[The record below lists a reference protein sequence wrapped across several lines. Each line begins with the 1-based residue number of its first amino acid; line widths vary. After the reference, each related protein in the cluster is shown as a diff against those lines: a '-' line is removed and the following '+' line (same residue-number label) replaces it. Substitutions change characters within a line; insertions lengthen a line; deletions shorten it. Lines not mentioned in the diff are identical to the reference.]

1 MPSDVSLTGSNT
13 QYLSG
18 AIRWTGLGSGVDFGE
33 VVDQLITLER
43 INVNRLELWKTDW
56 EDKITSLRGLN
67 SRMSALE
74 NFNQDFDSFEE
85 FYSRKS
91 TSSDTTVVT
100 TTNTSSASPGSHS
113 VTVGQN
119 ISGRVATRSYQ
130 DGVALGGSGGT
141 LTINVGDPSGSF
153 NTVTLTEGVDWT
165 WNNAADDIDALATAI
180 DSVDDAGSDI
190 LEAVQVVV
198 DKDRDGTTY
207 KRLIISAKNGGD
219 ANQVW
224 IGQPAGMD
232 IFFESSSYL
241 TSIDD
246 PYYETNWNNTGGVD
260 LAKQGTYLGST
271 NKTFTFMINNTGDVG
286 VDDITVTWADNE
298 GNGGTITVTG
308 FGTYD
313 VFQGVQIEFV
323 DTTPGDD
330 TDDKVFAADSF
341 TMDVYHST
349 LQAAQDEG
357 LARVEQRVH
366 SGFIDLITPVTSAD
380 ATFTY
385 YYEGVKV
392 DVSIPADSKLGD
404 LVDLINNDSNNR
416 GVTASIIDDGSS
428 TTTAYHLVLTG
439 DDTGAEHAITGITGT
454 LDNFDDS
461 DADFE
466 TTQSASNSMTKV
478 DGFPSD
484 SWEYLQRSTN
494 AINDIIN
501 GVTLNLQ
508 DVGSAVVTVTNDT
521 ATIKTNIETFV
532 NSLNFLTDYIRRE
545 TKYDSVTGESGV
557 MLGNYT
563 YTIIR
568 SIITNLLYPQGLDS
582 GVDTYVHLAQIGIKT
597 DPDQDGKWVI
607 NQTLL
612 NDALNNDLEGVARLF
627 VEDTDHG
634 STGVAS
640 RLVAKLA
647 ELTDSEDGMANVLI
661 DNYNGIIKGIDD
673 KIASEEKRITLHR
686 QRLDEKFSRLEAL
699 MSQLNGELSY
709 LETQLNR
716 LPTVSVRSRRT

>member
-1 MPSDVSLTGSNT
+1 
-13 QYLSG
+13 
-18 AIRWTGLGSGVDFGE
+18 
-33 VVDQLITLER
+33 
-43 INVNRLELWKTDW
+43 
-56 EDKITSLRGLN
+56 
-67 SRMSALE
+67 
-74 NFNQDFDSFEE
+74 
-85 FYSRKS
+85 
-91 TSSDTTVVT
+91 
-100 TTNTSSASPGSHS
+100 
-113 VTVGQN
+113 
-119 ISGRVATRSYQ
+119 
-130 DGVALGGSGGT
+130 
-141 LTINVGDPSGSF
+141 
-153 NTVTLTEGVDWT
+153 
-165 WNNAADDIDALATAI
+165 
-180 DSVDDAGSDI
+180 
-190 LEAVQVVV
+190 
-198 DKDRDGTTY
+198 
-207 KRLIISAKNGGD
+207 
-219 ANQVW
+219 
-224 IGQPAGMD
+224 
-232 IFFESSSYL
+232 
-241 TSIDD
+241 
-246 PYYETNWNNTGGVD
+246 VD

>member
-1 MPSDVSLTGSNT
+1 MPTDVSLAGGNT
-13 QYLSG
+13 TYLSG

-33 VVDQLITLER
+33 VVDQLIALER
-43 INVNRLELWKTDW
+43 INVNRLEFWKTDW
-56 EDKITSLRGLN
+56 EDKITSLQGLN
-67 SRMSALE
+67 GRMSALE
-74 NFNQDFDSFEE
+74 SFNQDFDSFEE

-91 TSSDTTVVT
+91 ASSDTTVVT

-113 VTVGQN
+113 VTVGAN
-119 ISGRVATRSYQ
+119 VPGRIATRSFE
-130 DGVALGGSGGT
+130 DGVAVGGSGGT
-141 LTINVGDPSGSF
+141 LNINVGDPNGSYT
-153 NTVTLTEGVDWT
+153 TVTLTEGAQWI
-165 WNNAADDIDALATAI
+165 WNTDDIDALATAI
-180 DSVDDAGSDI
+180 DLADAGTDI

-198 DKDRDGTTY
+198 DKDRSGTTF
-207 KRLIISAKNGGD
+207 KRMIITANTGGD
-219 ANQVW
+219 DNQVW
-224 IGQPAGMD
+224 IDQPAGMD
-232 IFFESSSYL
+232 IFFEDSTYL

-260 LAKQGTYLGST
+260 LVKAGTYLGST
-271 NKTFTFMINNTGDVG
+271 NKTFTFMINDTGDVG
-286 VDDITVTWADNE
+286 VDDIGVTWADNE

-330 TDDKVFAADSF
+330 TDDTVLAADSF
-341 TMDVYHST
+341 TMDAYHST

-366 SGFIDLITPVTSAD
+366 SGFIDLITSVTSAD

-385 YYEGVKV
+385 FYEGVQV
-392 DVSIPADSKLGD
+392 DVSVSADSKLGD
-404 LVDLINNDSNNR
+404 LVGLINNDPNNP

-428 TTTAYHLVLTG
+428 TTTAHHLVLTG
-439 DDTGAEHAITGITGT
+439 NYTGAEYTITGITGT
-454 LDNFDDS
+454 LDNFDDA

-466 TTQSASNSMTKV
+466 TTQRASNSMTKV

-484 SWEYLQRSTN
+484 TWEYLQRSTN
-494 AINDIIN
+494 AVNDIIN

-532 NSLNFLTDYIRRE
+532 NSLNFLMDYIRKE
-545 TKYDSVTGESGV
+545 TKFDSVSGETGV

-568 SIITNLLYPQGLDS
+568 GIITDLLYPQGLDS
-582 GVDTYVHLAQIGIKT
+582 GVDTFVHLAQIGIQT
-597 DPDQDGKWVI
+597 DPDQEGKWVI

-612 NDALNNDLEGVARLF
+612 NSALNNDLEGVARLF

-634 STGVAS
+634 STGVAARIVS
-640 RLVAKLA
+640 KLD

-673 KIASEEKRITLHR
+673 KIAREEKRITLHR
-686 QRLDEKFSRLEAL
+686 QRLDEKYARLEAL

-709 LETQLNR
+709 LESQLDR
-716 LPTVSVRSRRT
+716 MPTIGLRSKK

>member
-1 MPSDVSLTGSNT
+1 MPADVSLTGTNT
-13 QYLSG
+13 TYLSG
-18 AIRWTGLGSGVDFGE
+18 SIRWTGLGSGVDFGE
-33 VVDQLITLER
+33 VVDQLIELER
-43 INVNRLELWKTDW
+43 ININRLELWKTDW
-56 EDKITSLRGLN
+56 EDKITSLQGLN
-67 SRMSALE
+67 SRMAALE
-74 NFNQDFDSFEE
+74 NFNQDFDSFAE

-113 VTVGQN
+113 VTVGQD
-119 ISGRVATRSYQ
+119 IPGRIATRSYQ

-141 LTINVGDPSGSF
+141 LTINVGDPDGSYS
-153 NTVTLTEGVDWT
+153 TVTLTEGVDWT

-198 DKDRDGTTY
+198 DKDRGGNTY
-207 KRLIISAKNGGD
+207 KRLIITAKTGGA
-219 ANQVW
+219 ANQAWV
-224 IGQPAGMD
+224 GQPAGMD
-232 IFFESSSYL
+232 IFFEDSTYL

-271 NKTFTFMINNTGDVG
+271 NKTFTFMINTTGDVG
-286 VDDITVTWADNE
+286 VDDIKVTWADNE

-313 VFQGVQIEFV
+313 VFQGVQVEFV
-323 DTTPGDD
+323 DTTPADDKDD
-330 TDDKVFAADSF
+330 TVLAADSF

-366 SGFIDLITPVTSAD
+366 SGFIDLITSVTSAD

-385 YYEGVKV
+385 FYEGVQV
-392 DVSIPADSKLGD
+392 DVSVPADYKLGD

-439 DDTGAEHAITGITGT
+439 DDTGAEYAITGITGT
-454 LDNFDDS
+454 LNNFDDS
-461 DADFE
+461 DSDFE

-494 AINDIIN
+494 AINDIIS

-508 DVGSAVVTVTNDT
+508 NVGSAVVTVTNDT

-532 NSLNFLTDYIRRE
+532 NSLNFFMDYIRQE
-545 TKYDSVTGESGV
+545 TKFISDTGETGV

-568 SIITNLLYPQGLDS
+568 GIITDLLYPQGLDS
-582 GVDTYVHLAQIGIKT
+582 DVDAYVHLAQIGIET
-597 DPDQDGKWVI
+597 DPDQAGRWVI

-627 VEDTDHG
+627 VQDTDHG

-640 RLVAKLA
+640 RLTAKLD

-673 KIASEEKRITLHR
+673 KIAHEEKRITLLR
-686 QRLDEKFSRLEAL
+686 QRLDAKYARLEAV
-699 MSQLNGELSY
+699 MSQLNGEMSY
-709 LETQLNR
+709 LETQLDNMIG
-716 LPTVSVRSRRT
+716 VSVGSRK

>member
-1 MPSDVSLTGSNT
+1 MPIDVSLAGSNT
-13 QYLSG
+13 TYLSG

-33 VVDQLITLER
+33 VVDQLISLER
-43 INVNRLELWKTDW
+43 INVNRLEFWKTDW
-56 EDKITSLRGLN
+56 EDKITSLQGLN
-67 SRMSALE
+67 GRLSALE
-74 NFNQDFDSFEE
+74 KFSQDFDSFEE

-91 TSSDTTVVT
+91 ASSDTTVVT
-100 TTNTSSASPGSHS
+100 TTNISSASPGSHS
-113 VTVGQN
+113 VTVGEN
-119 ISGRVATRSYQ
+119 VPGRIATRSYE
-130 DGVALGGSGGT
+130 DGLAVGGNGGT
-141 LTINVGDPSGSF
+141 LNINVGDPDGSY
-153 NTVTLTEGVDWT
+153 NTVMLLENTDWT
-165 WNNAADDIDALATAI
+165 WNTDDIDALAAAI
-180 DSVDDAGSDI
+180 DSVDDGGDDI

-198 DKDRDGTTY
+198 DKDRSGTTY
-207 KRLIISAKNGGD
+207 KRLIISAKNGGAD
-219 ANQVW
+219 NKVW
-224 IGQPAGMD
+224 IDQPAGMD
-232 IFFESSSYL
+232 IFFEDSTYL

-271 NKTFTFMINNTGDVG
+271 NKTFTFMINDTGDVG
-286 VDDITVTWADNE
+286 VDDIRVTWADNE

-313 VFQGVQIEFV
+313 VFQGVQVEFV
-323 DTTPGDD
+323 DTTPADD
-330 TDDKVFAADSF
+330 TDDTVLAADSF

-366 SGFIDLITPVTSAD
+366 SGFIDLITSVTSAD

-385 YYEGVKV
+385 YYEGVQI
-392 DVSIPADSKLGD
+392 DVEVSADSKLGD
-404 LVDLINNDSNNR
+404 LVALINNDSSNP

-439 DDTGAEHAITGITGT
+439 ENTGAEYTITGVTGT
-454 LDNFDDS
+454 LDNFDDTDS
-461 DADFE
+461 DFE

-494 AINDIIN
+494 AINDIIK

-508 DVGSAVVTVTNDT
+508 DVGTAVVTVTNDT

-532 NSLNFLTDYIRRE
+532 NSLNFLMDYIRRE
-545 TKYDSVTGESGV
+545 TKFDSITGETGV

-568 SIITNLLYPQGLDS
+568 SIVTDLLYPAGLDS
-582 GVDTYVHLAQIGIKT
+582 NVDTFVHLAQIGIQT
-597 DPDQDGKWVI
+597 DPEQNGKWVI
-607 NQTLL
+607 DQTLL
-612 NDALNNDLEGVARLF
+612 NNALNEDLEGVARLF
-627 VEDTDHG
+627 IEDTDYG

-640 RLVAKLA
+640 RLVATLE
-647 ELTDSEDGMANVLI
+647 ELTDSENGMANVLI

-686 QRLDEKFSRLEAL
+686 QRLDGKYARLEAL

-709 LETQLNR
+709 LETQLDR
-716 LPTVSVRSRRT
+716 MPTIGKRSK

>member
-1 MPSDVSLTGSNT
+1 MPIDVSLAGSNT
-13 QYLSG
+13 TYLSG

-33 VVDQLITLER
+33 VVDQLISLER
-43 INVNRLELWKTDW
+43 INVNRLEFWKTDW
-56 EDKITSLRGLN
+56 EDKITSLQGLN
-67 SRMSALE
+67 GRLSALE
-74 NFNQDFDSFEE
+74 KFSQDFDSFEE

-91 TSSDTTVVT
+91 ASSDTTVVT
-100 TTNTSSASPGSHS
+100 TTNISSASPGSHS
-113 VTVGQN
+113 VTVGEN
-119 ISGRVATRSYQ
+119 VPGRIATRSYE
-130 DGVALGGSGGT
+130 DGLAVGGNGGT
-141 LTINVGDPSGSF
+141 LNINVGDPDGSY
-153 NTVTLTEGVDWT
+153 NTVMLLENTDWT
-165 WNNAADDIDALATAI
+165 WNTDDIDALAAAI
-180 DSVDDAGSDI
+180 DSVDDGGDDI

-198 DKDRDGTTY
+198 DKDRSGTTY
-207 KRLIISAKNGGD
+207 KRLIISAKNGGAD
-219 ANQVW
+219 NKVW
-224 IGQPAGMD
+224 IDQPAGMD
-232 IFFESSSYL
+232 IFFEDSTYL

-271 NKTFTFMINNTGDVG
+271 NKTFTFMINDTGDVG
-286 VDDITVTWADNE
+286 VDDIRVTWADNE

-313 VFQGVQIEFV
+313 VFQGVQVEFV
-323 DTTPGDD
+323 DTTPADD
-330 TDDKVFAADSF
+330 TDDTVLAADSF

-366 SGFIDLITPVTSAD
+366 NGFIDLITSVTSAD

-385 YYEGVKV
+385 YYEGVQI
-392 DVSIPADSKLGD
+392 DVEVSADSKLGD
-404 LVDLINNDSNNR
+404 LVALINNDSSNP

-439 DDTGAEHAITGITGT
+439 EDTGAEYTITGITGT
-454 LDNFDDS
+454 LDNFDDTDS
-461 DADFE
+461 DFE

-494 AINDIIN
+494 AINDIIK

-508 DVGSAVVTVTNDT
+508 DAGTAVVTVTNDT

-532 NSLNFLTDYIRRE
+532 NSLNFLMDYIRRE
-545 TKYDSVTGESGV
+545 TKFDSITGETGV

-568 SIITNLLYPQGLDS
+568 SIVTDLLYPAGLDS
-582 GVDTYVHLAQIGIKT
+582 NVDTFVHLAQIGIQT
-597 DPDQDGKWVI
+597 DPEQNGKWVI
-607 NQTLL
+607 DQTLL
-612 NDALNNDLEGVARLF
+612 NNALNEDLEGVARLF
-627 VEDTDHG
+627 IEDTDYG

-640 RLVAKLA
+640 RLVATLE
-647 ELTDSEDGMANVLI
+647 ELTDSENGMANVLI

-686 QRLDEKFSRLEAL
+686 QRLDGKYARLEAL

-709 LETQLNR
+709 LETQLDR
-716 LPTVSVRSRRT
+716 MPTIGKRSK